1 MTNFNRRNSQ
11 EQKEKTELANKIA
24 RQSKKVAST
33 CEHIENGLFKIFRI
47 FSTWIDHLIFNPK
60 YTKIVSL
67 AIAILLF
74 ITVNFNS
81 SSSIFDQPLTSAREI
96 SNMNVTAV
104 YNSDVFEVSGIPE
117 SANVTVI
124 GDSANVT
131 SAINIGGNVVVDLE
145 GLTEGTHQV
154 KLSTEG
160 FNNNVDINIEPSD
173 AIITLKKK
181 TTREFDIS
189 YDFINMDKMNSIYS
203 LGTPEFSYTKVN
215 VRASKDT
222 LDSIAFVK
230 ALIDVTGVSGD
241 FSQTARLI
249 AYDANGQP
257 INADIVPSEVKVT
270 VPVSNPNKT
279 VPIEVEVSGTVP
291 NGMAIES
298 IDTDQKSVTIYASDS
313 ILSKIDKVVVTVDAS
328 TLTQDTT
335 LVRPITLPTGVN
347 SSNVSQ
353 INLDVRLGE
362 GVTKTIDGVAIYFRN
377 NNNNYEFMPVDNK
390 TTTSV
395 NVFGTQS
402 NVDAIS
408 AEDISVYF
416 DMTDAIPGVQEF
428 TLTIDQSPSSLVTYS
443 LVENTYEVNVIG
455 ETIPNA
461 TEESVGE

>member
-33 CEHIENGLFKIFRI
+33 YEHIENGLFKIFRI

-313 ILSKIDKVVVTVDAS
+313 VLSKIDKVVVTVDAS

>member
-33 CEHIENGLFKIFRI
+33 YEHIENGLFKIFRI

-257 INADIVPSEVKVT
+257 INADIVPSEVTVT

-313 ILSKIDKVVVTVDAS
+313 VLSKIDKVVVTVDAS

>member
-33 CEHIENGLFKIFRI
+33 YEHIENGLFKIFRI

-104 YNSDVFEVSGIPE
+104 YNFDVFEVSGIPE
-117 SANVTVI
+117 SAI

-313 ILSKIDKVVVTVDAS
+313 VLSKIDKVVVTVDAS

>member
-33 CEHIENGLFKIFRI
+33 YEHIENGLFKIFRI

-104 YNSDVFEVSGIPE
+104 YNSDVFEVIGIPE

-313 ILSKIDKVVVTVDAS
+313 VLSKIDKVVVTVDAS

>member
-1 MTNFNRRNSQ
+1 MTNFNRKNSQ

-24 RQSKKVAST
+24 RQSKKMAT
-33 CEHIENGLFKIFRI
+33 TYEHIENGLFKIFRI
-47 FSTWIDHLIFNPK
+47 FSSWIDHVIFKPK

-67 AIAILLF
+67 AIAVLLF

-81 SSSIFDQPLTSAREI
+81 TNSIFDQPLTSAREI
-96 SNMNVTAV
+96 TNMSVTAI
-104 YNSDVFEVSGIPE
+104 YNSDVFEVTGIPE
-117 SANVTVI
+117 TANVTVI

-131 SAINIGGNVVVDLE
+131 SAVNIGGSVVVDLE

-154 KLSTEG
+154 KLTTEG
-160 FNNNVDINIEPSD
+160 FNNNVNVKVEPSNTV
-173 AIITLKKK
+173 ITLKKK

-203 LGTPEFSYTKVN
+203 LGTPEFAYTKVN

-230 ALIDVTGVSGD
+230 ALIDVTGVTGD
-241 FSQTARLI
+241 FSQVARLV
-249 AYDANGQP
+249 AYDSKGQP
-257 INADIVPSEVKVT
+257 INADIVPSEVEVT

-279 VPIEVEVSGTVP
+279 VPIEIEVSGTVP

-298 IDTDQKSVTIYASDS
+298 IDADQKTVTIYASDS
-313 ILSKIDKVVVTVDAS
+313 VLSKIDKVVVKVDAS
-328 TLTQDTT
+328 TITQDTT

-353 INLDVRLGE
+353 INLDVKLGE
-362 GVTKTIDGVAIYFRN
+362 GVTKTIDNVAIYFKN

-390 TTTSV
+390 STTSV
-395 NVFGTQS
+395 NVFGTQN

-408 AEDISVYF
+408 ADDISVYF
-416 DMTDAIPGVQEF
+416 DMTDAIPGIQEF

-455 ETIPNA
+455 ETIPDA
-461 TEESVGE
+461 TEESVGD

>member
-11 EQKEKTELANKIA
+11 EQKEKTELANRIA
-24 RQSKKVAST
+24 RQSKKVAT
-33 CEHIENGLFKIFRI
+33 TYEHIENGLFKIFRI

-154 KLSTEG
+154 KLTTEG

-173 AIITLKKK
+173 AVITLKKK

-203 LGTPEFSYTKVN
+203 LGTPEFEYTKVN

-257 INADIVPSEVKVT
+257 INADIVPSEVQVT

-298 IDTDQKSVTIYASDS
+298 IETDQKTVTIYASDS
-313 ILSKIDKVVVTVDAS
+313 VLSKIDKVVVTVDAS

-353 INLDVRLGE
+353 INLDVKLGE

-390 TTTSV
+390 STTSV

>member
-11 EQKEKTELANKIA
+11 EQKEKTELANRIA
-24 RQSKKVAST
+24 RQSKKVAT
-33 CEHIENGLFKIFRI
+33 TYEHIENGLFKIFRI
-47 FSTWIDHLIFNPK
+47 FSTWLDHLIFNPK

-154 KLSTEG
+154 KLTTEG

-173 AIITLKKK
+173 AVITLKKK

-203 LGTPEFSYTKVN
+203 LGTPEFEYTKVN

-257 INADIVPSEVKVT
+257 INADIVPSEVQVT

-298 IDTDQKSVTIYASDS
+298 IETDQKTVTIYASDS
-313 ILSKIDKVVVTVDAS
+313 VLSKIDKVVVTVDAS

-353 INLDVRLGE
+353 INLDVKLGE

-390 TTTSV
+390 STTSV

>member
-11 EQKEKTELANKIA
+11 EQKEKTELANRIA

-33 CEHIENGLFKIFRI
+33 YEHIENGLFKIFRI

-230 ALIDVTGVSGD
+230 ALIDVTGASGD

-257 INADIVPSEVKVT
+257 INADIVPSEVEVT

-298 IDTDQKSVTIYASDS
+298 IGTDQKSVTIYASDS
-313 ILSKIDKVVVTVDAS
+313 VLSKIDKVVVTVDAS

>member
-11 EQKEKTELANKIA
+11 EQKEKTELANRIA

-33 CEHIENGLFKIFRI
+33 YEHIENGLFKIFRI

-230 ALIDVTGVSGD
+230 ALIDVTGASGD

-257 INADIVPSEVKVT
+257 INADIVPSEVEVT

-298 IDTDQKSVTIYASDS
+298 IGTDQKSVTIYASDS
-313 ILSKIDKVVVTVDAS
+313 VLSKIDKVVVTVDAS

-428 TLTIDQSPSSLVTYS
+428 TLTIDQSPGSLVTYS

>member
-33 CEHIENGLFKIFRI
+33 YEHIENGLFKIFRI

>member
-11 EQKEKTELANKIA
+11 EQKEKTELANRIA

-33 CEHIENGLFKIFRI
+33 YEHIENGLFKIFRI

-230 ALIDVTGVSGD
+230 ALIDVTGASGD

-257 INADIVPSEVKVT
+257 INADIVPSEVEVT

-298 IDTDQKSVTIYASDS
+298 IETDQKSVTIYASDS
-313 ILSKIDKVVVTVDAS
+313 VLSKIDKVVVTVDAS